1 MEGQT
6 ETTEPTSPATSGVAP
21 LADAILAAV
30 KTRAEIDR
38 AAQASEVGGAIVAQ
52 VWPFLQSGTRA
63 ALLKVAMDEFG
74 AEMDRLG
81 LTAEEKENI
90 ARAAAAMHTPSE

>member
-30 KTRAEIDR
+30 KTRAMANNSCGNFLGSRPE
-38 AAQASEVGGAIVAQ
+38 SVAR
-52 VWPFLQSGTRA
+52 LQ
-63 ALLKVAMDEFG
+63 
-74 AEMDRLG
+74 
-81 LTAEEKENI
+81 
-90 ARAAAAMHTPSE
+90 